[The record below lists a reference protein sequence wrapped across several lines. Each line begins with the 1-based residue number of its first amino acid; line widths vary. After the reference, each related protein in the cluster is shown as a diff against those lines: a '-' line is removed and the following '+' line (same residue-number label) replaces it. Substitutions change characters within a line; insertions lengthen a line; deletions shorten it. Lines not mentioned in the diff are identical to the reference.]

1 MWNMLFGPSAAKK
14 KDIPKKAI
22 LDVRQQLEMLQKK
35 EKHLEQQ
42 IEEQDNIARKNVQT
56 NKTAAMTALKRKK
69 MHMNHLTSTQS
80 QIATLEQQMHAVE
93 TANLNVET
101 LKVMKSA
108 SNAMKVIH
116 GGMNV
121 DKVDETMEEIRE
133 QQQIA
138 DEIGNAIINMNPA
151 EDDDLNEQLAEL
163 EQEVLDDKML
173 GAPSAPITSTPHISA
188 VKGKVPIHEEEDDEE
203 ELRKLRAEMAIAS

>member
-1 MWNMLFGPSAAKK
+1 MCISRDFEYGANSE
-14 KDIPKKAI
+14 I
-22 LDVRQQLEMLQKK
+22 
-35 EKHLEQQ
+35 
-42 IEEQDNIARKNVQT
+42 
-56 NKTAAMTALKRKK
+56 AAMTALKRKK

-121 DKVDETMEEIRE
+121 DKVDETMYVK
-133 QQQIA
+133 QSF
-138 DEIGNAIINMNPA
+138 
-151 EDDDLNEQLAEL
+151 LY
-163 EQEVLDDKML
+163 L
-173 GAPSAPITSTPHISA
+173 GT
-188 VKGKVPIHEEEDDEE
+188 
-203 ELRKLRAEMAIAS
+203 

>member
-1 MWNMLFGPSAAKK
+1 MWGWLVGPSAAKK

-42 IEEQDNIARKNVQT
+42 IEEQDAIARKNVQT
-56 NKTAAMTALKRKK
+56 NKTAALAAIKRKK
-69 MHMNHLTSTQS
+69 MHVNHLSSTQS

-121 DKVDETMEEIRE
+121 DAVDTTMEEIRE

-138 DEIGNAIINMNPA
+138 EEIGNAIVNIGDPA
-151 EDDDLNEQLAEL
+151 DEEELRNELAAM
-163 EQEVLDDKML
+163 EQEALDNKML
-173 GAPSAPITSTPHISA
+173 TAPSAPIASTPQHVSA
-188 VKGKVPIHEEEDDEE
+188 VKGKAAAEEEDDAE
-203 ELRKLRAEMAIAS
+203 ELRQLQAAMAY

>member
-1 MWNMLFGPSAAKK
+1 MLSTVALGLCRAYRFGGGSLVCISRDSGYGANSE
-14 KDIPKKAI
+14 I
-22 LDVRQQLEMLQKK
+22 
-35 EKHLEQQ
+35 
-42 IEEQDNIARKNVQT
+42 
-56 NKTAAMTALKRKK
+56 AAMTALKRKK

-121 DKVDETMEEIRE
+121 DKVDETMYVK
-133 QQQIA
+133 QLFLYS
-138 DEIGNAIINMNPA
+138 GNLA
-151 EDDDLNEQLAEL
+151 LAESMGL
-163 EQEVLDDKML
+163 VWFLLTAM
-173 GAPSAPITSTPHISA
+173 TSFVFFFST
-188 VKGKVPIHEEEDDEE
+188 
-203 ELRKLRAEMAIAS
+203 LRSRLLI

>member
-1 MWNMLFGPSAAKK
+1 MWSMLFGPSAAKK

-42 IEEQDNIARKNVQT
+42 IEEQDNIARKFVQT

-69 MHMNHLTSTQS
+69 MHVNHLASTQS

-101 LKVMKSA
+101 LKVMKNA

-133 QQQIA
+133 QQHIA
-138 DEIGNAIINMNPA
+138 DEISNAIININDA
-151 EDDDLNEQLAEL
+151 SEDDDLKDQLDAL

-173 GAPSAPITSTPHISA
+173 GAPSAPITSTPHII
-188 VKGKVPIHEEEDDEE
+188 KGKVPIREEEDDEE